1 MKFRLA
7 RCAAKPAAAG
17 ILLIALAG
25 CSTGPGAKVGLV
37 DQTPS
42 AELGQQDYTGTESST
57 YTLRPSDVV
66 SVTVFRE
73 PDLSVENVPVG
84 ADGILSLPLV
94 GSIKVDGITTR
105 DLERSLAQR
114 LAKADL
120 IDPRV
125 SVNVMQFG
133 SHVVTVEGSVEK
145 PGMYPFKPGT
155 RLSGAIALANGLK
168 REAKLKEVA
177 IFRQTER
184 GMSVAKFDY
193 GAVRSGTMLDPILL
207 PTDRVVVGTSG
218 LSLFWQDLIKTLP
231 AFALFTNI

>member
-1 MKFRLA
+1 MNKTMA
-7 RCAAKPAAAG
+7 RCTART
-17 ILLIALAG
+17 ALASVLALTIAG
-25 CSTGPGAKVGLV
+25 CSTGPVAKVGLV

-42 AELGQQDYTGTESST
+42 AELGQQDYSGVESPT
-57 YTLRPSDVV
+57 YMLRPSDVV
-66 SVTVFRE
+66 SVIVFRE
-73 PDLSVENVPVG
+73 PELSVENIPVG
-84 ADGILSLPLV
+84 ADGMLSLPLL
-94 GSIKVDGITTR
+94 GSIKVDGMTTR
-105 DLERSLAQR
+105 DLERTVAER
-114 LAKADL
+114 LAKGDL
-120 IDPRV
+120 VDPKV

-155 RLSGAIALANGLK
+155 RLSGAIALASGLK

-177 IFRQTER
+177 IFRQTPR
-184 GMSVAKFDY
+184 GMAVAKFDY
-193 GAVRSGTMLDPILL
+193 GAVRSGTMLDPILM

>member
-1 MKFRLA
+1 MNGFKA
-7 RCAAKPAAAG
+7 RCTARTLLVSLLALG
-17 ILLIALAG
+17 IAG
-25 CSTGPGAKVGLV
+25 CSTGPGVRVGLV

-42 AELGQQDYTGTESST
+42 AELGQQDYTSSESPT

-73 PDLSVENVPVG
+73 PDLSVESVPVG
-84 ADGILSLPLV
+84 ADGMLSLPLI
-94 GSIKVDGITTR
+94 GSLKVDGLTTR
-105 DLERSLAQR
+105 DVERTITER
-114 LAKADL
+114 LAKGEL
-120 IDPRV
+120 IDPKV

-145 PGMYPFKPGT
+145 PGMYNFKPGT
-155 RLSGAIALANGLK
+155 RLSGAIALAAGLK

-177 IFRQTER
+177 IFRKTPQ
-184 GMSVAKFDY
+184 GIAVAKFDY
-193 GAVRSGTMLDPILL
+193 GAVRSGTMLDPVLL

-231 AFALFTNI
+231 AFALFTQL